1 MGKEKR
7 RDLETTEEEAGVEE
21 EDSSEGTALDM
32 SEGVALEDLETK
44 RVLQLPP
51 EKRKAVKWRGKM
63 VEGEEDA
70 VVAVEASAE
79 LDSVEDTGEEGADS
93 EEIEVD
99 SAAAAEQGEAGEDSE
114 EVGEDSVEA
123 TTEERAVLNSAIT
136 SPSASTKFSN
146 LPKSSSFLRLHQLKF
161 FFFIFNNSSL
171 ENSALWQDQSYKI
184 TRVLKS

>member
-1 MGKEKR
+1 M
-7 RDLETTEEEAGVEE
+7 
-21 EDSSEGTALDM
+21 
-32 SEGVALEDLETK
+32 ALEDLETK
-44 RVLQLPP
+44 RVLQLPL
-51 EKRKAVKWRGKM
+51 EKRKVVKWRVKM

-70 VVAVEASAE
+70 VVAVEDSEGAVGSVAVEASAE
-79 LDSVEDTGEEGADS
+79 LDSVEDTGEEGAEIEVDSEADS

-99 SAAAAEQGEAGEDSE
+99 SAAAAEQEEKGVRAGEE
-114 EVGEDSVEA
+114 AGEDSVEA

-146 LPKSSSFLRLHQLKF
+146 LPKSSSFLRLHRLKF